1 MKKTGISLLLFFTF
15 SKVIFSQTKNDSIV
29 RFSEL
34 RFHSSF
40 EKEAFCNFF
49 RLKRDTFGLFLAIDP
64 KITIETAKSDFN
76 LYIGVYNQLNE
87 KNIKG
92 KKLNAQIKFCY
103 STVHDRFLKKY
114 NENVYFPEIFQT
126 GAYNCLSASMLYS
139 MVFDAMKI
147 PYKVMAA
154 PGHIYLI
161 ANPGS
166 NSVVIETTNP
176 GFEKAIFT
184 GEFKQQFVNYL
195 RTSKLISEDEYKHKS
210 VEEIFEEKFNEV
222 NPATFLDLPGF
233 QYYNSALTKFQ
244 DNDFDEALQ
253 LCQKAYFFSQIQP
266 IKMLLYNSLAF
277 EIEKCRFDKVS
288 DMDYLAELSRFE
300 NVNQESVA
308 GIFGNIINHYL
319 QYTDKDA
326 YCDSLNQRLVSGL
339 TEKIAKEEISFSY
352 YMQMSYHYQNSEKVE
367 RYIAKALEIKGNHRD
382 AQLIMENYLKQKI
395 FVIRDSRAML
405 DTVIQ
410 LEKRY
415 TFQAIAP
422 MIKDLK
428 LTAYLTVA
436 NDLCSEGKVAEADK
450 YILNFESNCA
460 SPLKNQLL
468 ESITQSTYRSM
479 AVYYFNK
486 GNKVKSKNYVDR
498 GLKYVPDGK
507 FLPSEAFE

>member
-1 MKKTGISLLLFFTF
+1 MKKTGILFILVVAVTGL
-15 SKVIFSQTKNDSIV
+15 SFSQTKTDSIV

-40 EKEAFCNFF
+40 EKEAFVNFI
-49 RLKRDTFGLFLAIDP
+49 RHDRDTFQLFLAIDSRMTP
-64 KITIETAKSDFN
+64 ETAKSDFN
-76 LYIGVYNQLNE
+76 LYNGVYDQLNGQ
-87 KNIKG
+87 NFQS
-92 KKLNAQIKFCY
+92 KKLNGQIKLCY

-114 NENVYFPEIFQT
+114 NDNVLFPEIFQT
-126 GAYNCLSASMLYS
+126 GTYNCLTASMLYS

-166 NSVVIETTNP
+166 NSIVIETTNP

-195 RTSKLISEDEYKHKS
+195 RSSKLISEEEYKHKS

-222 NPATFLDLPGF
+222 NPASFRDLPGF
-233 QYYNSALTKFQ
+233 QYYNSALAMFQ
-244 DNDFDEALQ
+244 DNNFDEAVQ
-253 LCQKAYFFSQIQP
+253 LCQKAYFFSQIQQ
-266 IKMLLYNSLAF
+266 IKILLYNALVF
-277 EIEKCRFDKVS
+277 EVEKSRFDKVS

-300 NVNQESVA
+300 NVSRESIA

-319 QYTDKDA
+319 QFTDKDA
-326 YCDSLNQRLVSGL
+326 YCDSLNQRLLSGL
-339 TEKIAKEEISFSY
+339 TDKNVREEINFSY
-352 YMQMSYHYQNSEKVE
+352 NMQMSYHYQNSEKVE
-367 RYIAKALEIKGNHRD
+367 KYIAKALEIKGNHRD
-382 AQLIMENYLKQKI
+382 AQLIMENYLKQK
-395 FVIRDSRAML
+395 FFMIRDPRAML
-405 DTVIQ
+405 DTAIQ

-436 NDLCSEGKVAEADK
+436 NDLCGEGKVAEADK
-450 YILNFESNCA
+450 YILNFESNCV
-460 SPLKNQLL
+460 PPVKNQSL
-468 ESITQSTYRSM
+468 ESITQATYRSM

-498 GLKYVPDGK
+498 GLKYVPSGK
-507 FLPSEAFE
+507 FLPPEAFQ